1 MDPIWLIVLLP
12 LAAGSGWYFG
22 HRKVIQAANHE
33 ASLLPSAYFRGL
45 NFLLNEQHDKALD
58 VLVGALE
65 SHGDTVDVQLA
76 LGTLFRRRGELE
88 RATTVHQNLV
98 AREGLEPS
106 YRLQALFELAQDYYK
121 AGLLDRAENLL
132 LQVRGGREIEESA
145 NQLLLQIYD
154 QEKEWERA
162 SSMARSLQ
170 GFVNNGALDGV
181 IAQYQCEVAEAA
193 IAAGRYQ
200 TARSKVADAL
210 LADQD
215 CVRALIQSGRLDALT
230 NDHRSALAMWERV
243 VQSRPELLDEV
254 IGLVDQSCTM
264 LQDKTAYQGFLERY
278 LDRNRTSTRA
288 LMSMVD
294 LLSSLGSGREV
305 YRYLEDWFENNPTM
319 VALVLLLQHR
329 PADAGKWSTG
339 SSQVIERMAGELVD
353 HDDGYECRQCGF
365 QGRAMHWQCPGCRH
379 WNSILPRQLST

>member
-22 HRKVIQAANHE
+22 YRHVVQVANH
-33 ASLLPSAYFRGL
+33 AAGSLPAAYFRGL

-88 RATTVHQNLV
+88 RATTIHQNLV

-154 QEKEWERA
+154 QEKEWDRA
-162 SSMARSLQ
+162 SSIARSLQ
-170 GFVNNGALDGV
+170 GSVNNSALGGV

-210 LADQD
+210 LADQE

-243 VQSRPELLDEV
+243 VKSRPELLEEV
-254 IGLVDQSCTM
+254 IGLVHQSCTM

-278 LDRNRTSTRA
+278 LDKNRTSTRA

-294 LLSSLGSGREV
+294 LLSSFGSGREV
-305 YRYLEDWFENNPTM
+305 FRYLEDWLENNPSI
-319 VALVLLLQHR
+319 VALVLLLRHR
-329 PADAGKWSTG
+329 PADAGKWSAG

-353 HDDGYECRQCGF
+353 HEGGYECRQCGF
-365 QGRAMHWQCPGCRH
+365 QGRAMHWQCPGCRR

>member
-22 HRKVIQAANHE
+22 HRNVVQVANH
-33 ASLLPSAYFRGL
+33 AAGSLPAAYFRGL

-65 SHGDTVDVQLA
+65 SHGDTVEVQLA

-132 LQVRGGREIEESA
+132 LQVRGGREMEESA

-154 QEKEWERA
+154 QEKEWDRA
-162 SSMARSLQ
+162 SSIARSLQ
-170 GFVNNGALDGV
+170 SFVNNGAFDGV
-181 IAQYQCEVAEAA
+181 IAQYQCEVAESA

-254 IGLVDQSCTM
+254 IGLVEQSCTM

-294 LLSSLGSGREV
+294 LLSSFGSRGEV
-305 YRYLEDWFENNPTM
+305 FRYLEDWLENNPSI

-329 PADAGKWSTG
+329 PADAGKWSAG
-339 SSQVIERMAGELVD
+339 SSQVIGRLAGELVD

-365 QGRAMHWQCPGCRH
+365 QGRAMHWQCPGCRR
-379 WNSILPRQLST
+379 WNSILPRQLSI

>member
-1 MDPIWLIVLLP
+1 M
-12 LAAGSGWYFG
+12 
-22 HRKVIQAANHE
+22 
-33 ASLLPSAYFRGL
+33 
-45 NFLLNEQHDKALD
+45 
-58 VLVGALE
+58 
-65 SHGDTVDVQLA
+65 
-76 LGTLFRRRGELE
+76 
-88 RATTVHQNLV
+88 
-98 AREGLEPS
+98 
-106 YRLQALFELAQDYYK
+106 QALFELAQDYYK

-162 SSMARSLQ
+162 SSIARSLQ
-170 GFVNNGALDGV
+170 GFVNNGGLDGV

-278 LDRNRTSTRA
+278 LDRIRTSTRA
-288 LMSMVD
+288 LMSMGD

-305 YRYLEDWFENNPTM
+305 WLTRSHTFAWGTFFPSLFSHPQLYPARRRMLALYLS
-319 VALVLLLQHR
+319 L
-329 PADAGKWSTG
+329 K
-339 SSQVIERMAGELVD
+339 
-353 HDDGYECRQCGF
+353 
-365 QGRAMHWQCPGCRH
+365 
-379 WNSILPRQLST
+379 

>member
-22 HRKVIQAANHE
+22 YRNVVQVANH
-33 ASLLPSAYFRGL
+33 AAGSLPAAYFRGL

-65 SHGDTVDVQLA
+65 SHGDTVEVQLA

-132 LQVRGGREIEESA
+132 LQVRGGREMEESA

-154 QEKEWERA
+154 QEKEWDRA
-162 SSMARSLQ
+162 SSIARSLQ
-170 GFVNNGALDGV
+170 SFVNNGAFDGV

-254 IGLVDQSCTM
+254 IGLVEQSCTM

-294 LLSSLGSGREV
+294 LLSSFGSGGEV
-305 YRYLEDWFENNPTM
+305 FRYLEDWLENNPSI

-329 PADAGKWSTG
+329 PADAGKWSAG
-339 SSQVIERMAGELVD
+339 SSQVIGRLAGELVD

-365 QGRAMHWQCPGCRH
+365 QGRAMHWQCPGCRR
-379 WNSILPRQLST
+379 WNSILPRQLSI

>member
-1 MDPIWLIVLLP
+1 M
-12 LAAGSGWYFG
+12 
-22 HRKVIQAANHE
+22 
-33 ASLLPSAYFRGL
+33 
-45 NFLLNEQHDKALD
+45 
-58 VLVGALE
+58 
-65 SHGDTVDVQLA
+65 
-76 LGTLFRRRGELE
+76 
-88 RATTVHQNLV
+88 
-98 AREGLEPS
+98 
-106 YRLQALFELAQDYYK
+106 QALFELAQDYYK

-170 GFVNNGALDGV
+170 GLVNNGALDGV

-305 YRYLEDWFENNPTM
+305 YRYLEDWFENNPSM
-319 VALVLLLQHR
+319 VGLVLLLQHR

>member
-22 HRKVIQAANHE
+22 YRNVVQVANH
-33 ASLLPSAYFRGL
+33 AAGSLPAAYFRGL

-65 SHGDTVDVQLA
+65 SHGDTVEVQLA

-132 LQVRGGREIEESA
+132 LQVRGGREMEESA

-154 QEKEWERA
+154 QEKEWDRA
-162 SSMARSLQ
+162 SSIARSLQ
-170 GFVNNGALDGV
+170 SFVNNGAFDGV

-254 IGLVDQSCTM
+254 LGLVEQSCTM

-294 LLSSLGSGREV
+294 LLSSFGSGGEV
-305 YRYLEDWFENNPTM
+305 FRYLEDWLENNPSI

-329 PADAGKWSTG
+329 PADAGKWSAG
-339 SSQVIERMAGELVD
+339 SSQVIGRLAGELVD

-365 QGRAMHWQCPGCRH
+365 QGRAMHWQCPGCRR
-379 WNSILPRQLST
+379 WNSILPRQLSI

>member
-1 MDPIWLIVLLP
+1 MDPTWLILLLP

-22 HRKVIQAANHE
+22 HRKVVQAVNHE
-33 ASLLPSAYFRGL
+33 ASSLPSAYFRGL

-76 LGTLFRRRGELE
+76 LGTLFRRRGELD

-132 LQVRGGREIEESA
+132 LQVKGERELEESA

-162 SSMARSLQ
+162 SSIARSLQ
-170 GFVNNGALDGV
+170 GFVNNGVFDGV

-210 LADQD
+210 LADND
-215 CVRALIQSGRLDALT
+215 CARALIQSGRLDALT
-230 NDHRSALAMWERV
+230 NDHRSALAVWERV

-264 LQDKTAYQGFLERY
+264 LQDKTAHQNFLQRY

-288 LMSMVD
+288 LMLMVD
-294 LLSSLGSGREV
+294 LLSSFGSEEV
-305 YRYLEDWFENNPTM
+305 CAYLEDWLESNPSI

-329 PADAGKWSTG
+329 PADAGHWSTG
-339 SSQVIERMAGELVD
+339 SSQLIERMAGELVN

>member
-1 MDPIWLIVLLP
+1 MDPTWLILLLP

-22 HRKVIQAANHE
+22 HRKVVQVVNHE
-33 ASLLPSAYFRGL
+33 ASSLPSAYFRGL

-76 LGTLFRRRGELE
+76 LGTLFRRRGELD

-132 LQVRGGREIEESA
+132 LQVKGERELEESA

-162 SSMARSLQ
+162 SSIARSLQ
-170 GFVNNGALDGV
+170 GFVNNGVFDGV
-181 IAQYQCEVAEAA
+181 IAQYQCEVDEAA

-210 LADQD
+210 LADND
-215 CVRALIQSGRLDALT
+215 CARALIQSGRLDALT

-254 IGLVDQSCTM
+254 FGLVDQSCTM
-264 LQDKTAYQGFLERY
+264 LQDKTAHQDFLQRY

-288 LMSMVD
+288 LMLMVD
-294 LLSSLGSGREV
+294 LLSSFGSEEV
-305 YRYLEDWFENNPTM
+305 CAYLEDWLENNPSI

-329 PADAGKWSTG
+329 PAGAGHWSVG
-339 SSQVIERMAGELVD
+339 SSQLIERMAGELVN

-379 WNSILPRQLST
+379 WNSILPRQLSA

>member
-22 HRKVIQAANHE
+22 HRKVIQTANHE
-33 ASLLPSAYFRGL
+33 ANLLPSAYFRGL

-106 YRLQALFELAQDYYK
+106 YRLQGLFELAQDYYK

-162 SSMARSLQ
+162 SSIARSLQ
-170 GFVNNGALDGV
+170 GFDDNGALDGV

-305 YRYLEDWFENNPTM
+305 CRYLENWFENNPSM

-329 PADAGKWSTG
+329 PADAEKWSAG
-339 SSQVIERMAGELVD
+339 SSQVIERMAGELVG
-353 HDDGYECRQCGF
+353 HDVGYECRQCGL

>member
-22 HRKVIQAANHE
+22 HRNVVQVANH
-33 ASLLPSAYFRGL
+33 AAGSLPAAYFRGL

-65 SHGDTVDVQLA
+65 SHGDTVEVQLA

-132 LQVRGGREIEESA
+132 LQVRGGREMEESA

-154 QEKEWERA
+154 QEKEWDRA
-162 SSMARSLQ
+162 SSIARSLQ
-170 GFVNNGALDGV
+170 SFVNNGAFDGV

-294 LLSSLGSGREV
+294 LLSSFGSGGEV
-305 YRYLEDWFENNPTM
+305 FRYLEDWLENNPSI

-329 PADAGKWSTG
+329 PADAGKWSAG
-339 SSQVIERMAGELVD
+339 SSQVIGRLAGELVD

-365 QGRAMHWQCPGCRH
+365 QGRAMHWQCPGCRR
-379 WNSILPRQLST
+379 WNSILPRQLSI

>member
-1 MDPIWLIVLLP
+1 MDPTWLILLLP
-12 LAAGSGWYFG
+12 LAAGSGWYVG
-22 HRKVIQAANHE
+22 HRKVVQVVNHE
-33 ASLLPSAYFRGL
+33 ASSLPSAYFRGL

-76 LGTLFRRRGELE
+76 LGTLFRRRGELD

-132 LQVRGGREIEESA
+132 LQVKGERELEESA

-154 QEKEWERA
+154 QEKEWEQA
-162 SSMARSLQ
+162 SSIARSLQ
-170 GFVNNGALDGV
+170 GFVNAGGFDGV

-210 LADQD
+210 LADND
-215 CVRALIQSGRLDALT
+215 CARALIQSGRLDALT
-230 NDHRSALAMWERV
+230 NDHRSALVVWERV

-264 LQDKTAYQGFLERY
+264 LQDKTAHQNFLQRY

-288 LMSMVD
+288 LMLMVD
-294 LLSSLGSGREV
+294 LLSSLGSEEV
-305 YRYLEDWFENNPTM
+305 CAYLEEWLESNPSI

-329 PADAGKWSTG
+329 PADAGHWSTG
-339 SSQVIERMAGELVD
+339 SSQLIERMAGELVN

-379 WNSILPRQLST
+379 WNSILPRQLSA

>member
-22 HRKVIQAANHE
+22 HRNVVQVANH
-33 ASLLPSAYFRGL
+33 AAGSLPAAYFRGL

-65 SHGDTVDVQLA
+65 SHGDTVEVQLA

-132 LQVRGGREIEESA
+132 LQVRGGREMEESA

-154 QEKEWERA
+154 QEKEWDRA
-162 SSMARSLQ
+162 SSIARSLQ
-170 GFVNNGALDGV
+170 SFVNNGAFDGV

-254 IGLVDQSCTM
+254 IGLVEQSCTM

-294 LLSSLGSGREV
+294 LLSSFGSRGEV
-305 YRYLEDWFENNPTM
+305 FRYLEDWLENNPSI

-329 PADAGKWSTG
+329 PADAGKWSAG
-339 SSQVIERMAGELVD
+339 SSQVIGRLAGELVD

-365 QGRAMHWQCPGCRH
+365 QGRAMHWQCPGCRR
-379 WNSILPRQLST
+379 WNSILPRQLSI

>member
-22 HRKVIQAANHE
+22 HRNVVQVANH
-33 ASLLPSAYFRGL
+33 AAGSLPAAYFRGL

-65 SHGDTVDVQLA
+65 SHGDTVEVQLA

-132 LQVRGGREIEESA
+132 LQVRGGREMEESA

-154 QEKEWERA
+154 QEKEWDRA
-162 SSMARSLQ
+162 SSIARSLQ
-170 GFVNNGALDGV
+170 SFVNNGAFDGV

-254 IGLVDQSCTM
+254 IGLVEQSCTM

-294 LLSSLGSGREV
+294 LLSSFGSGGEV
-305 YRYLEDWFENNPTM
+305 FRYLEDWLENNPSI

-329 PADAGKWSTG
+329 PADAGKWSAG
-339 SSQVIERMAGELVD
+339 SSQVIGRLAGELVD

-365 QGRAMHWQCPGCRH
+365 QGRAMHWQCPGCRR
-379 WNSILPRQLST
+379 WNSILPRQLSI

>member
-22 HRKVIQAANHE
+22 HRNVVQVANH
-33 ASLLPSAYFRGL
+33 AAGSLPAAYFRGL

-65 SHGDTVDVQLA
+65 SHGDTVEVQLA

-132 LQVRGGREIEESA
+132 LQVRGGREMEESA

-154 QEKEWERA
+154 QEKEWDRA
-162 SSMARSLQ
+162 SSIARSLQ
-170 GFVNNGALDGV
+170 SFVNNGAFDGV
-181 IAQYQCEVAEAA
+181 IAQYQCEVAESA

-254 IGLVDQSCTM
+254 IGLVEQSCTM

-294 LLSSLGSGREV
+294 LLSSFGSGGEV
-305 YRYLEDWFENNPTM
+305 FRYLEDWLENNPSI

-329 PADAGKWSTG
+329 PADAGKWSAG
-339 SSQVIERMAGELVD
+339 SSQVIGRLAGELVD

-365 QGRAMHWQCPGCRH
+365 QGRAMHWQCPGCRR
-379 WNSILPRQLST
+379 WNSILPRQLSI